1 MLDLK
6 GFRDKAKGLPDLL
19 PYAAMIGDGIVLC
32 KDGSLLA
39 GWRYACQDTAS
50 STDTELAVVSAQVNN
65 AVRLLGS
72 GWMCHVDAVRHPAR
86 KYPHPGE
93 SHFPDPVTR
102 LIDEERRRAFSQAR
116 AFYTTETY
124 LIVTYKPPY
133 TTDKLVA
140 MAGNTEIAGLNT
152 LEKTLNTFQAH
163 VQELEDSLV
172 TTMRLARLREYS
184 QDDDS
189 GQTHAYSELLSHLQF
204 CITGIHQPIQLPT
217 VPMYLDALLG
227 GQELTGGVVPKVGD
241 KHLMVL
247 SLDGLPQESWPA
259 MLAALEGLPIPYRFS
274 SRYVFLDQ
282 YESLKEIDKYRKTW
296 RQQIFRFWDAMFNN
310 PNARPNRDALTMSE
324 DAEEAI
330 AEVQAGFVGSGYY
343 TACIVLL
350 DEDFESLAELWSRE
364 LRKILQALG
373 FGCRIETLNTLE
385 AWLGSHPG
393 NSWANLRRP
402 MINTMNLADLLPLA
416 SIWSGSE
423 FAPCPFY
430 PDQSPALMYCAT
442 SGSTPFRFNLH
453 VGDLGHTLIFGPT
466 GAGKSTLL
474 ATIAAQFR
482 RYPGAAIYCFDKG
495 MSMFPL
501 CKATGGTH
509 YDVAGDGDSLSF
521 CPLQHVDSDSEQS
534 WAEEW
539 IATLCTLQGLEV
551 LPQHR
556 NAIHQA
562 MELLRGNPAE
572 MRSLTDYMHIVQN
585 DQVASSLQHY
595 TSSGAMGRLLDAQTD
610 TLGMSDFLVF
620 EIEELMNLGDKNL
633 IPVLLYLFHCI
644 EKSFKG
650 QPSLLVLDEAWIMLG
665 HPVFREK
672 IREWLKVLRKANC
685 AVVLSTQTLSDAVR
699 SGILDVLVESCPT
712 KILLPNH
719 TALQE
724 GQVEIYSGMGLNSRQ
739 IEIIASATKKREYYV
754 VSEDGCRLINLALGP
769 MALAF
774 VGAADKESIA
784 RIRVLETEHGQKW
797 PEAWLRE
804 RGAV

>member
-19 PYAAMIGDGIVLC
+19 PYAAMVGDGIVLC
-32 KDGSLLA
+32 KDGSFVA
-39 GWRYACQDTAS
+39 GWRYSSQDTAS
-50 STDTELAVVSAQVNN
+50 STDTEMAAVSAQVNN

-86 KYPHPGE
+86 NYPQPGE
-93 SHFPDPVTR
+93 SYFPDPVTK
-102 LIDEERRRAFSQAR
+102 LIDEERRQAFNRAG

-124 LIVTYKPPY
+124 FVVTYKPRY
-133 TTDKLVA
+133 ATDKLVA
-140 MAGNTEIAGLNT
+140 MAGAESAGNT
-152 LEKTLNTFQAH
+152 LEKSLNTFQAQ
-163 VQELEDSLV
+163 VQELEDSFAA
-172 TTMRLARLREYS
+172 TMHLARLREYTRK
-184 QDDDS
+184 DS
-189 GQTHAYSELLSHLQF
+189 AGRRHTYSELLSHLHF
-204 CITGIHQPIQLPT
+204 CVTGIYQPILLPD
-217 VPMYLDALLG
+217 VPMYLDAILG
-227 GQELTGGVVPKVGD
+227 GQELTGGLLPKVGD
-241 KHLMVL
+241 KYLMVL
-247 SLDGLPQESWPA
+247 SLDGLPQESWPS
-259 MLAALEGLPIPYRFS
+259 MLAALESLPIPYRFS
-274 SRYVFLDQ
+274 SRYIFLDQ
-282 YESLKEIDKYRKTW
+282 YEAIKEVDKYRKTW
-296 RQQIFRFWDAMFNN
+296 RQQVFRFWDAMFNN
-310 PNARPNRDALTMSE
+310 PNARPNRDALNMSE

-330 AEVQAGFVGSGYY
+330 AEVQSGFVGSGFY

-350 DEDFESLAELWSRE
+350 DEDYECLAELWARE
-364 LRKILQALG
+364 LRKMLQALG

-385 AWLGSHPG
+385 SWMGSHPG

-423 FAPCPFY
+423 NAPCPFY
-430 PDQSPALMYCAT
+430 PEKSPALMYCAT

-474 ATIAAQFR
+474 AIIAAQFR

-501 CKATGGTH
+501 CKAVGGTH

-521 CPLQHVDSDSEQS
+521 CPLQRVDSDAESS

-551 LPQHR
+551 LPLHR

-562 MELLRGNPAE
+562 MELLRDNPKE
-572 MRSLTDYMHIVQN
+572 MRSLTDFMHIVQ
-585 DQVASSLQHY
+585 DEQVATSLQHY
-595 TSSGAMGRLLDAQTD
+595 TSSGAMGRLLDAEAD
-610 TLGMSDFLVF
+610 SLGMADFLVF

-644 EKSFKG
+644 EKSLTG
-650 QPSLLVLDEAWIMLG
+650 QPALLILDEAWIMLG

-685 AVVLSTQTLSDAVR
+685 AVILSTQTLSDAVR

-719 TALQE
+719 TAIQE

-754 VSEDGCRLINLALGP
+754 VSEEGCRLINLALGP
-769 MALAF
+769 LALSF
-774 VGAADKESIA
+774 VGASDKESIA
-784 RIRVLETEHGQKW
+784 RIRVLEKEYGSKW
-797 PEAWLRE
+797 PEAWLHE
-804 RGAV
+804 RGAA